1 MPNTATKN
9 RPSAEAVSNS
19 ASSHAAGLTHAAI
32 LTKQEAAELLRCTPR
47 YLERQIRA
55 GRLRAC
61 KPTGK
66 LVRIFRHDLDAFLE
80 SGASVAA

>member
-1 MPNTATKN
+1 MPTLATNK
-9 RPSAEAVSNS
+9 PSAEAVSNS
-19 ASSHAAGLTHAAI
+19 AI
-32 LTKQEAAELLRCTPR
+32 LTKKEAAELLRCTPR

-66 LVRIFRHDLDAFLE
+66 LVRILRRDLDAFLQ
-80 SGASVAA
+80 SGASVAGSGKEVAA

>member
-1 MPNTATKN
+1 MPKYGENKL
-9 RPSAEAVSNS
+9 SAEAVSNS
-19 ASSHAAGLTHAAI
+19 ASSHAAELPNAAI
-32 LTKQEAAELLRCTPR
+32 LTKQEAAALLRVTPR

-66 LVRIFRHDLDAFLE
+66 LVRILRRDLEAFLE
-80 SGASVAA
+80 SGASIAA